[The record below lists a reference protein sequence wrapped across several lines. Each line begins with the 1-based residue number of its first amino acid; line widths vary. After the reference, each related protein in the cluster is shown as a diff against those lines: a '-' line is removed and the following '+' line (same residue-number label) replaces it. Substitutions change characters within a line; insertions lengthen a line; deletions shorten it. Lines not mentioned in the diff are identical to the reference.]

1 MNTPSNPALNRLLK
15 NPIQTRKPEADL
27 AAIRTIPPHSLP
39 HPLPSSIRLP
49 EYNGNS
55 ILNLMST
62 VIRARGGLA
71 PHRELAALPAAELKD
86 ARKVVYL
93 VLDGLGASQLREH
106 LGGGHGMEFFARH
119 AHDIITSVF
128 PATTA
133 AAVTTFATG
142 ASPSEHAIIGWHLN
156 LPDLGLVSTILPA
169 ITRTRT
175 PVAPP
180 DFNLKAYLSLPCPIE
195 TAGQTRVLLSWGHIP
210 ASRYS
215 NAGPRWHRRIAF
227 QTVAGMARAIVSF
240 ARSPGRGLAY
250 AYWPE
255 YDSLC
260 HEYGCGHRK
269 VALHFARLDKM
280 LAGLT
285 RALAGTGT
293 TLLVTADHGLI
304 DAPPAHRVEL
314 RDVPG
319 LLACLATLPAGDAR
333 QVHCFVRPSM
343 EPQFLSIVRHR
354 LGKAC
359 FLVQGKEAIRCGW
372 FGPGKPHPALSMRCG
387 DYLLIAR
394 GNYAFGTRLPGQES
408 DFNEANHGGISAR
421 EMLVPLFT
429 VRS

>member
-1 MNTPSNPALNRLLK
+1 
-15 NPIQTRKPEADL
+15 
-27 AAIRTIPPHSLP
+27 
-39 HPLPSSIRLP
+39 
-49 EYNGNS
+49 
-55 ILNLMST
+55 MST
-62 VIRARGGLA
+62 VIRGRGGLA
-71 PHRELAALPAAELKD
+71 PHRELAALPASQLLD

-93 VLDGLGASQLREH
+93 VLDGLGAIQLREH
-106 LGGGHGMEFFARH
+106 LGNGLGGEFFARYP
-119 AHDIITSVF
+119 HDIITSVF

-142 ASPSEHAIIGWHLN
+142 SSPAEHAIIGWHLN

-175 PVAPP
+175 PVAQA
-180 DFNLKAYLSLPCPIE
+180 DFNLKDYLSLPSPVE
-195 TAGQTRVLLSWGHIP
+195 TVKQMRALLSWGHIP

-215 NAGPRWHRRIAF
+215 NAGPRWHRRVAYE
-227 QTVAGMARAIVSF
+227 TVAGMERAIASF

-260 HEYGCGHRK
+260 HGHGCRHRK
-269 VALHFARLDKM
+269 VALHFTRLDKM
-280 LAGLT
+280 LARLT
-285 RALAGTGT
+285 RSLAGTGT
-293 TLLVTADHGLI
+293 TMLVTADHGLI

-333 QVHCFVRPSM
+333 QVHGFVRPSM
-343 EPQFLSIVRHR
+343 ESQFLSIARRH

-359 FLVQGKEAIRCGW
+359 FLIEGREAIRKGW

-387 DYLLIAR
+387 DSLLS
-394 GNYAFGTRLPGQES
+394 GQK
-408 DFNEANHGGISAR
+408 
-421 EMLVPLFT
+421 PL
-429 VRS
+429 